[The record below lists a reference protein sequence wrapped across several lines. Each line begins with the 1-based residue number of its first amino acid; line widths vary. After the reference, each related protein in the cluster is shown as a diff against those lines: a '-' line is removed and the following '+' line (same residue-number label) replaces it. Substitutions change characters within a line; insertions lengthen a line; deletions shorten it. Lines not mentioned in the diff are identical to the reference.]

1 MSEKITKAL
10 DYHFQNHRLIF
21 WYDDGGKEY
30 DIYTN
35 YSPQNEVIKF
45 ELDRNEFHLKYLL
58 LKEHPDKKVL
68 IYSSSA
74 KPQDTENWLLDLN
87 LSNFIFASD
96 ESSLYL
102 QELDLSDKFLPLIQ
116 DHLSFF
122 NNNTE
127 RRTPLKELI
136 KPASETEESLRIK
149 MMSVLCGSN
158 KLEREKNKLFP
169 EIALNIFLD
178 TFLEKGSTLWE
189 KIKNLLD
196 LSRVDLYKEADKQI
210 FGRLLEGILTDSIDS
225 SVAMQLIEKRRESY
239 WYKSGN
245 SERLIFHY
253 KTLYHYLRF
262 RERLSLFKASFNTT
276 SEGWDNYTKEYYE
289 LDGDYRRFLYA
300 SSESDSPSIFATLLD
315 KL

>member
-1 MSEKITKAL
+1 MKDKITKAL

-21 WYDDGGKEY
+21 WYDDGGKGY

-35 YSPQNEVIKF
+35 YSPQNEVIKL

-68 IYSSSA
+68 IYSTSA
-74 KPQDTENWLLDLN
+74 KPRDTENWL
-87 LSNFIFASD
+87 
-96 ESSLYL
+96 
-102 QELDLSDKFLPLIQ
+102 PLIQ
-116 DHLSFF
+116 EHLSFF

-189 KIKNLLD
+189 KLEKYNLQDYFWKLALSEFGYEEETQSLEKLLFYLLSNTLSFQLSHSGSSYTQVIFTHVDNWRKHQDYSSRVQSLLDREEKELNIHHELEKIKNLLD
-196 LSRVDLYKEADKQI
+196 LSRIDLYKEADKQI
-210 FGRLLEGILTDSIDS
+210 FGRLLEGILTDSIES
-225 SVAMQLIEKRRESY
+225 SLAMQLE
-239 WYKSGN
+239 
-245 SERLIFHY
+245 
-253 KTLYHYLRF
+253 
-262 RERLSLFKASFNTT
+262 
-276 SEGWDNYTKEYYE
+276 
-289 LDGDYRRFLYA
+289 
-300 SSESDSPSIFATLLD
+300 
-315 KL
+315 

>member
-1 MSEKITKAL
+1 MKDKITKAL

-21 WYDDGGKEY
+21 WYDDGGKGY

-35 YSPQNEVIKF
+35 YSPQDEVIKL

-68 IYSSSA
+68 IYSTSA

-116 DHLSFF
+116 EHLVFF

-149 MMSVLCGSN
+149 MMSVLCG
-158 KLEREKNKLFP
+158 
-169 EIALNIFLD
+169 
-178 TFLEKGSTLWE
+178 
-189 KIKNLLD
+189 
-196 LSRVDLYKEADKQI
+196 
-210 FGRLLEGILTDSIDS
+210 
-225 SVAMQLIEKRRESY
+225 
-239 WYKSGN
+239 
-245 SERLIFHY
+245 
-253 KTLYHYLRF
+253 
-262 RERLSLFKASFNTT
+262 
-276 SEGWDNYTKEYYE
+276 
-289 LDGDYRRFLYA
+289 
-300 SSESDSPSIFATLLD
+300 
-315 KL
+315 